1 MNFYG
6 LSVYYGAGWLELKN
20 QLIGLGGVVYLSIL
34 ILGGVGYG
42 TGYHPLISRVTAYGL
57 ISLRGLVSPD

>member
-1 MNFYG
+1 MNFHG

-20 QLIGLGGVVYLSIL
+20 QLIGFGGVGYLSIL

-42 TGYHPLISRVTAYGL
+42 AGCHPLAGL
-57 ISLRGLVSPD
+57 RPTG

>member
-1 MNFYG
+1 MNFHG

-20 QLIGLGGVVYLSIL
+20 QLIGLGGIVYLSIL

-42 TGYHPLISRVTAYGL
+42 AGYPISRVTAYGL